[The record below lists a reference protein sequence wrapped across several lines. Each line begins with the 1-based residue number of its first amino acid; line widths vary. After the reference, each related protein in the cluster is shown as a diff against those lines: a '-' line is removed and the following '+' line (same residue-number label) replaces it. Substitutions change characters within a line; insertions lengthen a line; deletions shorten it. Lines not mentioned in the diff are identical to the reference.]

1 MAIEVVQSLDESGEL
16 IVSRFPTSGEADLKL
31 GAQVI
36 VRESQSAVFFRGGK
50 ALDTFG
56 PGRHTLTTANLPLL
70 GGIVKLPFGG
80 DTPFKAEVVFV
91 NHKVFTNIKWG
102 TREPIPFRDT
112 ELMLVRL
119 RAFGIMSFKVEE
131 AQLFVNK
138 IVGTQGYYSSDQIT
152 DFLKGIIIGRLTDFL
167 GENLKS
173 VFDLARYYDEIGAG
187 TKTRLKDDFG
197 KYGMSLEDFI
207 INAITPPEEVQ
218 KKIDERSGMAAMGN
232 LDNYMKYK
240 AAQAMHDAAKSEGG
254 GGMAGAGMGAGVGL
268 GMGMMMPGMVAQAVQ
283 PGAQAQA
290 AGQPQSAAAAGAGAA
305 AAMIACP
312 KCQTP
317 NAQGSKFCSN
327 CGEQLAAP
335 AAKCPKCGND
345 VEAGAKF
352 CPNCGNPISV
362 GPVKCGKCGQ
372 EVAPGTKFCSN
383 CGNKID

>member
-16 IVSRFPTSGEADLKL
+16 IVSRFPRSGEADLKL

-70 GGIVKLPFGG
+70 GGLIKLPFGG
-80 DTPFKAEVVFV
+80 KTPFKAEVVFV

-119 RAFGIMSFKVEE
+119 RAFGIMAFKVEE
-131 AQLFVNK
+131 SQLFVNK
-138 IVGTQGYYSSDQIT
+138 IVGTQGYYSSEQIT
-152 DFLKGIIIGRLTDFL
+152 DYLKGIVIGRLTDFL

-173 VFDLARYYDEIGAG
+173 VFDLPRYYDEIAAG
-187 TKTRLKDDFG
+187 TKTRLKDDFA
-197 KYGMSLEDFI
+197 KYGLALEDFI

-232 LDNYMKYK
+232 LDDYMKYK
-240 AAQAMHDAAKSEGG
+240 AAQALQDAAKSEGG
-254 GGMAGAGMGAGVGL
+254 GGIAGAGMGAGVGL
-268 GMGMMMPGMVAQAVQ
+268 GMGMMMPGLVAGAMQ
-283 PGAQAQA
+283 PG
-290 AGQPQSAAAAGAGAA
+290 GAKASNS
-305 AAMIACP
+305 AAMITCP
-312 KCQTP
+312 KCNTP

-327 CGEQLAAP
+327 CGSKMTVASM
-335 AAKCPKCGND
+335 CPKCNAE
-345 VEAGAKF
+345 VSAGSKF
-352 CPNCGNPISV
+352 CPNCGA
-362 GPVKCGKCGQ
+362 PVAAAPAHCSKCGQ
-372 EVAPGTKFCSN
+372 ELKPGTKFCDN
-383 CGNKID
+383 CGQKVG